1 MLTVEKLTGGYVV
14 SHDNSREVA
23 SADHVAHLIVRFWP
37 DVLECIQNLVAS
49 HVAIPDADPQPD
61 HPSDAPML

>member
-23 SADHVAHLIVRFWP
+23 TAEHVARLIMRFWP
-37 DVLECIQNLVAS
+37 DVLECIQQQQSSQA
-49 HVAIPDADPQPD
+49 AADDTDPQPD